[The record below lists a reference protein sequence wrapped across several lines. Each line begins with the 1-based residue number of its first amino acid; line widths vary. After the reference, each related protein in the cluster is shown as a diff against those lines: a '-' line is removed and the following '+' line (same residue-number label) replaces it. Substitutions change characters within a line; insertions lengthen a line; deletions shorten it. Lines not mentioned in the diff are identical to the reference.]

1 MRASETLAPED
12 QWDAIS
18 RELEGPLWRH
28 WLRTAF
34 HRATRAPATGDAST
48 PAPTVSVI
56 VCTRDRPADLRAC
69 LDSLVRL
76 RTPPHEILVVD
87 NCPSDD
93 RAREV
98 CAESPARYLREDRP
112 GASRA
117 RNRGIVE
124 ATGEVIAFLDDDCVV
139 DPGWLDE
146 LGETLADPLVM
157 ALTGYLGPLEL
168 DKRAQY
174 LFEVHGGF
182 QRYPERRVFD
192 GARDSPVK
200 LAGVAG
206 ASANSMFRRRVFEEL
221 GLFAEDLG
229 PATPTRAAE
238 DKYLFYRIVEAGYR
252 IVFDPARIVWHRHR
266 RDYGALRRTLFGYT
280 VGEFAYTTRCLLRHR
295 EPGVLSVWAWWLRHL
310 GGDLWLSRR
319 GDERSVPLGLIA
331 AEATGMLA
339 GPWML
344 FRSARRGRR
353 CSSAG
358 DRTRASGEPSPGDPG
373 RAPRP
378 LGRNRLAKPP

>member
-1 MRASETLAPED
+1 MAALAED
-12 QWDAIS
+12 GLSS
-18 RELEGPLWRH
+18 RYPG
-28 WLRTAF
+28 AC
-34 HRATRAPATGDAST
+34 HRRRCT

-174 LFEVHGGF
+174 LFEV
-182 QRYPERRVFD
+182 RRLPALPRAPSVRRRPRLT
-192 GARDSPVK
+192 GQAG
-200 LAGVAG
+200 GVAG

-221 GLFAEDLG
+221 GLFAEDLS

-310 GGDLWLSRR
+310 GGDLWLNRR
-319 GDERSVPLGLIA
+319 GDGRSVPLGLIA

-353 CSSAG
+353 CSSAVS
-358 DRTRASGEPSPGDPG
+358 RTRASGEPSPGDPG
-373 RAPRP
+373 RTPPSRS
-378 LGRNRLAKPP
+378 RNRLAKPP